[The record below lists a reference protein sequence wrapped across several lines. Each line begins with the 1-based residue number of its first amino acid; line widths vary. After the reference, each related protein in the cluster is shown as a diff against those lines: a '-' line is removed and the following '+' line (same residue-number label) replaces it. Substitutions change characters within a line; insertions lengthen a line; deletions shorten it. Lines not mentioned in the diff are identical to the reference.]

1 MWFWFLKISQGKKLF
16 KSMNRLKNTRTWR
29 LLSKFVLLWAG
40 VQTLAS
46 ENSKTAK
53 EDDENIGVALR
64 EGLRVPLWFHVGFH
78 GFHGFRLVFMVFH
91 GSRLVFHGTMWVF
104 FMVFHCSRLVFHSSR
119 SVFMVFYGSRLVF
132 HFFTQKLYSC
142 RTIQSRPCRL

>member
-1 MWFWFLKISQGKKLF
+1 M
-16 KSMNRLKNTRTWR
+16 
-29 LLSKFVLLWAG
+29 
-40 VQTLAS
+40 AS

-91 GSRLVFHGTMWVF
+91 GSRLVFHG
-104 FMVFHCSRLVFHSSR
+104 SRLNFHDFSCFQ
-119 SVFMVFYGSRLVF
+119 VGF
-132 HFFTQKLYSC
+132 HGFSWC
-142 RTIQSRPCRL
+142 